1 MSDNIGYNLASA
13 ENWFNQSIGVG
24 YSLADHPFIE
34 SYKKNSRWVV
44 RKAWNEQ

>member
-1 MSDNIGYNLASA
+1 MSEDIAYNLSSA
-13 ENWFNQSIGVG
+13 GNWFNQSIGVR

-44 RKAWNEQ
+44 RKAWNER